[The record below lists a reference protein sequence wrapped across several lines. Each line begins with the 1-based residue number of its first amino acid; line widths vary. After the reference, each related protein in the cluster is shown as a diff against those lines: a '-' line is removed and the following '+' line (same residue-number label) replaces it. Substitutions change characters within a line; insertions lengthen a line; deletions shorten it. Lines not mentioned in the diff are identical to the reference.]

1 MRVSIWRILRE
12 RWQDIGARGSGE
24 SRRTSRGGGRCCWVP
39 VTVTAPPLT
48 TAVAC
53 ATATATVNDVGVD
66 DAARTCSSPRWRSAL
81 ARRPFASNGAVAV
94 GLAAP

>member
-1 MRVSIWRILRE
+1 MWVSIWRILRE
-12 RWQDIGARGSGE
+12 RWQDIGARGSGG
-24 SRRTSRGGGRCCWVP
+24 SRRTSRSGGRCRWVP

-66 DAARTCSSPRWRSAL
+66 DAARTCSSPRWRSAS